1 MIKYDFDRILKA
13 RGIERPFTYL
23 RNAGFNDHMATRIKN
38 NRVIRLEL
46 KHLERL
52 CLLLRCT
59 PNDLLVWTSEKGD
72 QIDKQHPMNE
82 IRKSEHEI
90 DFIQTINS
98 IPIGKLEEIDKL
110 IKEEVSKM
118 SSDG

>member
-38 NRVIRLEL
+38 NRVIRLDL
-46 KHLERL
+46 KHLERA

-59 PNDLLVWTSEKGD
+59 PNDLMVWIPEKGA
-72 QIDKQHPMNE
+72 QIDKEHPMNV

-90 DFIQTINS
+90 NLVQTLNS
-98 IPIGKLEEIDKL
+98 VPIGKLEAINKL
-110 IKEEVSKM
+110 IKDEIGKM